1 MCWRLKLFLT
11 VNAAAL
17 WSIKRIIANP
27 RHKSNDFSA
36 DHPHYHNSFQ
46 CTWGSRRRA
55 SAGDSYEERARVFHP
70 PLGTPQGSRAPSVA
84 PNPAPTVQTLPPHSD
99 QGLCPKTF
107 WTSTEPYQLQSSKPS
122 VQPFRGFS
130 DKGIWA
136 SQRWHICILKI
147 LCNGDLF
154 HHYREGN
161 NSAETN

>member
-17 WSIKRIIANP
+17 WSIKHIIANP

-70 PLGTPQGSRAPSVA
+70 PLGTPQGSRAASVA
-84 PNPAPTVQTLPPHSD
+84 PNPAAAVWTLPPHSD
-99 QGLCPKTF
+99 QRLCSFGPVQNH
-107 WTSTEPYQLQSSKPS
+107 TSCSLLNLLYSPSEGFPTKGSEPANVDISAFSKSS
-122 VQPFRGFS
+122 
-130 DKGIWA
+130 A
-136 SQRWHICILKI
+136 S
-147 LCNGDLF
+147 NGDLF